1 MQYTPHEYQNTAK
14 QWVIDHP
21 EAGLFLDM
29 GLGKTVISLTAIK
42 DLKNDYQDIKKV
54 LVIAPKRVAEDT
66 WPEEHRRWDHLKGS
80 LQIVKTMGS
89 PKERLNSLKQPGDIY
104 IITRDNVV
112 WLVDTLKR
120 NWDFD
125 TVIIDELSSFKS
137 NQSQRFK
144 KLKLVRPFIK
154 RIIGLT
160 GTPAPNGYMD
170 LWTEIYLLDRGARLG
185 KTITEYRRNYF
196 NTITRPGY
204 NEYRLKSGA
213 KEVIDKLISD
223 ICISMKARDYI
234 NQEEPLY
241 IERTVKLSEQ
251 EYRTYKTMERDA
263 VLEFG
268 ADDYITALNAANVT
282 NKLLQL
288 ANGAIYDEAKN
299 YRVIHDK
306 KLDALEEL
314 IDEAGE
320 EPILVFYSYKSDKER
335 ILKRFKSARVLDTDK
350 DIKDWNAGKIK
361 LLVAHPA
368 SAGHGLNLQDGG
380 SIIVWFG
387 LPWSLEL
394 YLQANARLQRQGQK
408 NLVRI
413 YHLLAEGTVDHKVL
427 DVLNGKNICQEEL
440 IASLKSSLKGWTKE
454 HLR

>member
-1 MQYTPHEYQNTAK
+1 MKYIPHDYQGTAK

-29 GLGKTVISLTAIK
+29 GLGKTVTTLTAVEE
-42 DLKNDYQDIKKV
+42 LKNDYLDIKKV

-66 WPEEHRRWDHLKGS
+66 WPEEHRKWDHLKNS
-80 LQIVKTMGS
+80 LQIVKIMGT
-89 PKERLNSLKQPGDIY
+89 KKDRLDALKQPGDVY
-104 IITRDNVV
+104 IITRDNIA

-125 TVIIDELSSFKS
+125 TVVIDELSSFKS

-144 KLKLVRPFIK
+144 KLKLIRPFIK

-170 LWTEIYLLDRGARLG
+170 LWSEIYLLDRGARLG

-196 NTITRPGY
+196 YTLTRPGY
-204 NEYRLKSGA
+204 NEYKLKPGA
-213 KEVIDKLISD
+213 KEEIDHLISD
-223 ICISMKARDYI
+223 ICISMKAKDYI

-241 IERTVKLSEQ
+241 IDRTVQLSEK
-251 EYRTYKTMERDA
+251 EFRLYKTMERDA

-268 ADDYITALNAANVT
+268 EEDYISALNAATVT

-288 ANGAIYDEAKN
+288 ANGAIYDESKN

-314 IDEAGE
+314 IEEAGE
-320 EPILVFYSYKSDKER
+320 EPVLVFYNFQSDKER
-335 ILKRFKSARVLDTDK
+335 ILQRFKDARVLDTEK
-350 DIKDWNAGKIK
+350 DIKDWNARKIK
-361 LLVAHPA
+361 ILVAHPA

-380 SIIVWFG
+380 SIIAWFG

-408 NLVRI
+408 GIVRI
-413 YHLLAEGTVDHKVL
+413 YHILAEGTVDHKVL
-427 DVLNGKNICQEEL
+427 DVLKGKNIRQEEL
-440 IASLKSSLKGWTKE
+440 IASLKAELKNVS
-454 HLR
+454 